1 MAGSCLYQV
10 NARAI
15 SGLNLG
21 WRLRELAKL
30 NPLLT
35 ISWRETLPFL
45 QFCKPESL
53 VKMKV
58 WRTLSERSTWSARWM
73 RSEMEDRRRLRG

>member
-1 MAGSCLYQV
+1 M

-15 SGLNLG
+15 S
-21 WRLRELAKL
+21 RLDLRRLAELK
-30 NPLLT
+30 PLLI

-45 QFCKPESL
+45 PFCELKIL

-58 WRTLSERSTWSARWM
+58 WRTLSERSTWSTRWM